1 MSTDREKT
9 MQAEVFDERYKVADR
24 LGAGSEGEV
33 FLALYVPTEEFR
45 AVKKIRTG
53 ENENYCR
60 ELEMLKGVRCEHLP
74 RIIDVLPGGEYTY
87 LVMEHVRGTSVDR
100 ILEGGRNV
108 TQDQAL
114 EAALQITDAL
124 CYLETRDPPVCHL
137 DIKPSNLIRRPDGKF
152 VLVDF
157 GAAWKE
163 KTQRPGKGTD
173 GYAAPEQ
180 YDAERTTDV
189 RSDLYGLGAVLYRML
204 SGKTWSKQMYGS
216 RVTNCSEE
224 FGRIIGRC
232 LEPDMAMRYDSAQC
246 LRRELVR
253 LRRNEN
259 RRHVRVRVL
268 GALAIA
274 FPAAAFGTAALPSS
288 ADLLSGPE
296 WDYESLLEEAKVCG
310 EEDARSFLRRAVL
323 LEPGRSE
330 AYLQYLEE
338 AGSDA
343 CLSAEEDLF
352 LRDLLH
358 TVGPGEEETNEEKLR
373 KDSPGYGQTAL
384 KTALLYWH
392 CSQEEDGRRIA
403 AGWFDRAVQ
412 AGEKLAPGAR
422 NGCIWYRTACLYRDM
437 ASSLKLVQG
446 RTDSSRDLAN
456 AKRYW
461 NILGELMAQVK
472 SLGSPYARM
481 EFCRD
486 ALSDLAVLCSDLE
499 RAGISIQDQR
509 ERTLELVS
517 AARGVL
523 GSPEQ
528 QEMITQLEVQ
538 AQNAAAVALTA
549 QSNREKEE
557 GRKRDE

>member
-1 MSTDREKT
+1 
-9 MQAEVFDERYKVADR
+9 MQAEEMFDERYRVVDR

-100 ILEGGRNV
+100 ILAGGRNV

-124 CYLETRDPPVCHL
+124 CYLESRDPPVCHL
-137 DIKPSNLIRRPDGKF
+137 DIKPSNLIRRPDGRF

-157 GAAWKE
+157 GASWKE
-163 KTQRPGKGTD
+163 NTCRPGKGTD

-180 YDAERTTDV
+180 YDAQGVTDV
-189 RSDLYGLGAVLYRML
+189 RSDIYGLGAVLYRML
-204 SGKTWSKQMYGS
+204 SGKTWSEQMRGS
-216 RVTNCSEE
+216 RVPNCCEE

-232 LEPDMAMRYDSAQC
+232 LEPDMSMRWESAKD

-253 LRRNEN
+253 LRRREN
-259 RRHVRVRVL
+259 RRRLRVRVL

-274 FPAAAFGTAALPSS
+274 FPAAAFQAAMLPPSMALP
-288 ADLLSGPE
+288 AGNG
-296 WDYESLLEEAKVCG
+296 WDYESLLEEAQVCG
-310 EEDARSFLRRAVL
+310 EEEARSFYRRAVL
-323 LEPGRSE
+323 LAPERSE
-330 AYLQYLEE
+330 AYMQYLED

-343 CLSAEEDLF
+343 CLSADEDLF

-358 TVGPGEEETNEEKLR
+358 TVVLGEDVTNEEKLAE
-373 KDSPGYGQTAL
+373 DSPGYGQVAL

-392 CSQEEDGRRIA
+392 CCGEEDGKRIA
-403 AGWFDRAVQ
+403 AGWFDRAVR
-412 AGEKLAPGAR
+412 AADRLDAPQR
-422 NGCIWYRTACLYRDM
+422 NSCLWYEAACLYSDM
-437 ASSLKLVQG
+437 ASVLKLVQG
-446 RTDSSRDLAN
+446 RAEGRQDPEDV
-456 AKRYW
+456 KRFW
-461 NILGELMAQVK
+461 DIQGKLMGQVRA
-472 SLGSPYARM
+472 LGSVPEEL

-486 ALSDLAVLCSDLE
+486 ALYDLSFLCAELE
-499 RAGISIQDQR
+499 RAGVSVKDQR
-509 ERTLELVS
+509 ERVQDLTDS
-517 AARGVL
+517 AL
-523 GSPEQ
+523 KLTGSSAQ
-528 QEMITQLEVQ
+528 QELTVRLEEQ
-538 AQNAAAVALTA
+538 IQEAASLALAAQC
-549 QSNREKEE
+549 NRENTD